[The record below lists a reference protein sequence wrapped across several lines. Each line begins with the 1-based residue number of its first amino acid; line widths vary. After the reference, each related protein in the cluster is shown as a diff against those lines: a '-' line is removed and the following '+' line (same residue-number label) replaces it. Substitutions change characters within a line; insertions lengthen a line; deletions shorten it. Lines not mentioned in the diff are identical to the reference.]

1 MEKKC
6 KNHYPIRGKLKDLLR
21 LYTAGLLL
29 LGFVLCSVSL
39 ASAQNQR
46 FTLKMEN
53 ASVAELMLQIRAQ
66 HDISFVYDE
75 SHINLV
81 GRINVEVSNA
91 PIQVV
96 MREALN
102 GTNLD
107 FEIRNDAVVLK
118 RKVQQNQAQPE
129 RRTITGKVSMSDGTS
144 LPGAS
149 VFVKG
154 SLTGAATDSEGKF
167 TLRVNPEDQ
176 ILVFSYIGMKTR
188 EVEIRGRSVIDVVLE
203 EAVTELGQVVVTGIF
218 LRQADTYTGAATVVS
233 AQELQQFGNRNLIT
247 SLRNIEPS
255 FNIVESNIFGSDPNR
270 LPEIQIRGNAS
281 IPNID
286 ELQQETRIGMNT
298 PLIIL
303 DGFESNLQALLDINE
318 NEVESI
324 TILKDASATAI
335 YGSRGA
341 NGVVV
346 ISTKQ
351 PAAGRLRVSY
361 SSDVNVEMPDLS
373 AYNLLNAREKLELEA
388 MANLYIGARAEWV
401 IPQQRYYSFLLNE
414 VNSGVNTNWL
424 TIPTRTAVGQRHNL
438 RLEGG
443 DQAFRYSASAQY
455 NDIQG
460 VMKESYRRT
469 FNGTINLTYYYNNI
483 QFTNS
488 LLVGLGNSSESPYGT
503 FNEYAR
509 LNPYWRPYDEEGNVN
524 LQLGNPGDGSNV
536 FSRSPLATN
545 PLYNASLNT
554 FNLTNRNNLTNNTSV
569 EWSIL
574 EGLRMR
580 ARLGLSRSTS
590 QSDHYRPATHTA
602 FANYTEAD
610 MFRKGTYAY
619 GVNNGFSYD
628 GSLNLSYSTLLKEVH
643 SIYAGVD
650 YNMRQNQTSGYSFM
664 AEGFPN
670 ENIDFLSMAL
680 QYAQGGKPTGSEAL
694 SRAIGFTSNLNY
706 AYDNRYFAD
715 VVVRTD
721 GSSQFGAQKRFAPFW
736 SFGLGWNIHRESFF
750 DNVTLVDRLRLRG
763 SLGTVG
769 SQNFSTYQALST
781 YRYYTDDRYYQW
793 ISSYMLG
800 LGNENLQW
808 QQKKNYNMG
817 VDVHFLQNRFSLVLD
832 VYSEQTDNL
841 VSSVTLPPSSGF
853 PSYVANIG
861 KLRNRGFE
869 AKASAF
875 IIRDFARG
883 LSWNVSAAII
893 HNQNELIELSQALK
907 DAQRDLELAGGTNPN
922 MLYREGYSINTI
934 WVVESRG
941 IDPSTGK
948 EVYTD
953 ADGNPTFVWS
963 ALDLTDAG
971 IAEPKY
977 YGNLNTMLRY
987 KNLSLNMSFGYRF
1000 GGQLYNQ
1007 TLIDKVENVNY
1018 NWNVDQR
1025 VYDDR
1030 WQQPGDQAAFKGIL
1044 VSGTTQKSS
1053 RFVQD
1058 ENTLRLQNINL
1069 QYDLQ
1074 SDWLRANMRLERLT
1088 LSANMADLFYLST
1101 VRQERGTFYPFSR
1114 QVSLRIAA
1122 TF

>member
-1 MEKKC
+1 MA
-6 KNHYPIRGKLKDLLR
+6 D
-21 LYTAGLLL
+21 
-29 LGFVLCSVSL
+29 
-39 ASAQNQR
+39 
-46 FTLKMEN
+46 
-53 ASVAELMLQIRAQ
+53 LMLQIRTQ

-75 SHINLV
+75 AHIELA
-81 GRINVEVSNA
+81 GRINVELTNA
-91 PIQVV
+91 PIQTV
-96 MREALN
+96 MTQALS

-118 RKVQQNQAQPE
+118 RKVQLNQQPPVAAAKLGE
-129 RRTITGKVSMSDGTS
+129 VITGQVTASDGTS
-144 LPGAS
+144 LPGAN

-154 SLTGAATDSEGKF
+154 SQTGVATDNEGYYS
-167 TLRVNPEDQ
+167 LRVNLNDK
-176 ILVFSYIGMKTR
+176 ILVVSFIGMKTR
-188 EVEIRGRSVIDVVLE
+188 EIEIESRTVINVVLE
-203 EAVTELGQVVVTGIF
+203 EAITELGQVVVTGMF

-255 FNIVESNIFGSDPNR
+255 FNLVESNIFGSDPNR
-270 LPEIQIRGNAS
+270 LPEIQIRGSAS

-286 ELQQETRIGMNT
+286 ELQEETRIGMNT

-361 SSDVNVEMPDLS
+361 SSDINVEVPDLS
-373 AYNLLNAREKLELEA
+373 SYNLLNARQKLELEN
-388 MANLYIGARAEWV
+388 MADLYLGARAEWV
-401 IPQQRYYSFLLNE
+401 VLNQQYHSFLVNE
-414 VNSGVNTNWL
+414 MNSGVDTDWL
-424 TIPTRTAVGQRHNL
+424 SIPTRTAVGQRHNF

-443 DQAFRYSASAQY
+443 DQAFRYSASVQY

-460 VMKESYRRT
+460 AMKESYRRN
-469 FNGTINLTYYYNNI
+469 FNGTINLTYIFNNVR
-483 QFTNS
+483 FTNN
-488 LLVGLGNSSESPYGT
+488 LMVGLGNSSQSPYGT
-503 FNEYAR
+503 FDQYAR
-509 LNPYWRPYDEEGNVN
+509 LNPYWRPYDEEGNATRW
-524 LQLGNPGDGSNV
+524 LGDPGDGSHIYVRGN
-536 FSRSPLATN
+536 LAGN

-554 FNLTNRNNLTNNTSV
+554 FNLSNRNSLTNNTSV
-569 EWSIL
+569 EWDIM

-580 ARLGLSRSTS
+580 ARLGFSKHDDQT
-590 QSDHYRPATHTA
+590 DNFRPPNHTA
-602 FANYTEAD
+602 FANYSEAD
-610 MFRKGTYAY
+610 MYRRGTYAF
-619 GVNNGFSYD
+619 GISNSFSYD
-628 GSLNLSYSTLLKEVH
+628 GSLNLSYSKLFADVH
-643 SIYAGVD
+643 SLYAGID
-650 YNMRQNQTSGYSFM
+650 YNMRQEQNSAYNFL
-664 AEGFPN
+664 AEGFSN
-670 ENIDFLSMAL
+670 ESIDFLSMAL
-680 QYAQGGKPTGSEAL
+680 QYAEGGKPTGSEAL

-715 VVVRTD
+715 VVLRTD
-721 GSSQFGAQKRFAPFW
+721 GSSQFGSEKRFAPFW

-750 DNVTLVDRLRLRG
+750 DNVTLVDRFRLRG

-781 YRYYTDDRYYQW
+781 YRYFTGDRYFQW
-793 ISSYMLG
+793 NGAYMLG
-800 LGNENLQW
+800 LGNEDLQW
-808 QQKKNYNMG
+808 QRKKNYNLG

-832 VYSEQTDNL
+832 VYSELTDNL
-841 VSSVTLPPSSGF
+841 VSAVDLPPSSGF
-853 PSYVANIG
+853 PSYIANIG

-869 AKASAF
+869 LRASTF
-875 IIRDFARG
+875 VIRDFQREFT
-883 LSWNVSAAII
+883 WMITAAIG

-907 DAQRDLELAGGTNPN
+907 DAQRELEMAGGTNPN
-922 MLYREGYSINTI
+922 MLYREGYSMNTI

-953 ADGNPTFVWS
+953 ADGNPTFIWS
-963 ALDLTDAG
+963 ALDLTNVG

-977 YGNLNTMLRY
+977 RGTVNTMVRY
-987 KNLSLNMSFGYRF
+987 KNLSLNISFGYRF

-1007 TLIDKVENVNY
+1007 TLIDKVENVDY
-1018 NWNVDQR
+1018 SWNVDQR

-1044 VSGTTQKSS
+1044 AGGTTQKSS

-1058 ENTLRLQNINL
+1058 ENTLSLNNINL
-1069 QYDLQ
+1069 QYTFQ
-1074 SDWLRANMRLERLT
+1074 SDWLKANMRMERLS
-1088 LSANMADLFYLST
+1088 LSANMSDLFHLST
-1101 VRQERGTFYPFSR
+1101 VRQERGTAYPFSR
-1114 QVSLRIAA
+1114 HVSLSIAA